1 MESKKDVSRM
11 MKNNIFVIIVTYNAM
26 HRGWID
32 RCMKSLAESSVPVT
46 AIIIDN
52 GSTDGTCDHVPAVYP
67 EAVWLPQE
75 RNLGF
80 GQANNVGLCYAMEHN
95 ADFVLLLNQDAALAP
110 DALEKMLAVS
120 DGESLISPLHL
131 NGDGTRIDEIFRISL
146 RDARNFMNDDLLI
159 RHTLASSYETGEICA
174 ACWLMPVTL
183 IRKIGGF
190 NPLFFHYSEDNN
202 YYQRMLYHG
211 VKTLLVPNTYM
222 YHDRKLQGNV
232 QAFNRKRLRRDIIL
246 IATDINKSFGKRC
259 VRWLKT
265 LYGCYVQDLPHRQYI
280 PGAWLCEMCW
290 LLFHIGQV
298 VHSRKLEKR
307 QGMTWL

>member
-80 GQANNVGLCYAMEHN
+80 GQANNVGLRYAMEHN

-131 NGDGTRIDEIFRISL
+131 NGDGTRIDEMFRISL

-159 RHTLASSYETGEICA
+159 RHTLAPCYETGEICA
-174 ACWLMPVTL
+174 ACWLMPVSL

-202 YYQRMLYHG
+202 YYHRMLYHG

-222 YHDRKLQGNV
+222 YHDRLIQGNM
-232 QAFNRKRLRRDIIL
+232 QAFNRRRLRRDIIL
-246 IATDINKSFGKRC
+246 AATDINKSFGKRC

-265 LYGCYVQDLPHRQYI
+265 LYRCYVQDLPHHQYI

-290 LLFHIGQV
+290 LLFHISQV
-298 VHSRKLEKR
+298 IHSRQNEKR